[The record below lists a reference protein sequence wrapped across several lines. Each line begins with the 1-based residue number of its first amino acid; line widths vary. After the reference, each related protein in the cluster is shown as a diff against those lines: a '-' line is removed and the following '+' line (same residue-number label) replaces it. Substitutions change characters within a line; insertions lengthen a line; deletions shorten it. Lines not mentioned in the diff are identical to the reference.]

1 MLTKYSN
8 GEDLEVKIMKI
19 LGNLLEAIG
28 NTPMVRLNRLP
39 GAKSAEVVVKLEFL
53 NPGGSVKARSAWGII
68 SEAEQKNLLGPD
80 SIIVESS
87 SGNQGISLALI
98 GAVKG
103 YKVVVFMPETMS
115 SERQKILEAYGAE
128 VVLTPAGNDMK
139 KTFETAKNMAEEFA
153 ASNPKA
159 FLSRQFDNEANS
171 LAHTKTTAKEILEQT
186 GGKIDAFV
194 SGIGTGGT
202 ITGTGRELK
211 RMVPGIK
218 IIAVEPARASLFH
231 GVEAGIHVQ
240 EGIGDGIFPGIL
252 DKSILDRS
260 ILVDDAD
267 AIQCA
272 RRLAREEG
280 IFCGISS
287 GTNVYGALK
296 VARELG
302 PGHTVVTLIPDGGEK
317 YLSTPLCR
325 E

>member
-153 ASNPKA
+153 ASNPNA

-296 VARELG
+296 VAREIG

-317 YLSTPLCR
+317 YLSTVLCR
-325 E
+325 K

>member
-1 MLTKYSN
+1 MN
-8 GEDLEVKIMKI
+8 I
-19 LGNLLEAIG
+19 LDNLLEAIG
-28 NTPMVRLNRLP
+28 NTPLVRLNRLP
-39 GAKSAEVVVKLEFL
+39 EAESAEVLVKVEFL

-68 SEAEQKNLLGPD
+68 SDAEQKNLLGPD

-98 GAVKG
+98 GAVRG
-103 YKVVVFMPETMS
+103 YKAVVFMPESMS
-115 SERQKILEAYGAE
+115 SERQKILRAYGAE
-128 VVLTPAGNDMK
+128 VVLTPKGKDMK
-139 KTFETAKNMAEEFA
+139 ETFETAKNMAEEFA
-153 ASNPKA
+153 ASNPNA

-171 LAHTKTTAKEILEQT
+171 MAHTRTTAAEILEQT
-186 GGKIDAFV
+186 GGRIDAFV

-211 RMVPGIK
+211 RVVPDIK
-218 IIAVEPARASLFH
+218 VIAVEPSYGSLFH
-231 GVEAGIHVQ
+231 DIECCIHLQ
-240 EGIGDGIFPGIL
+240 EGIGDGIYPGIL
-252 DKSILDRS
+252 DGSIIDRS
-260 ILVDDAD
+260 ILVEDAE
-267 AIQCA
+267 AIACA

-287 GTNVYGALK
+287 GTNVCGALK

-317 YLSTPLCR
+317 YLSTALCS

>member
-28 NTPMVRLNRLP
+28 NTPRLNRLP

-153 ASNPKA
+153 ASNPNA

-211 RMVPGIK
+211 RMVPGVK

-267 AIQCA
+267 AIRCA

-296 VARELG
+296 VAREIG